1 MVAVASS
8 GLSYPNS
15 SSLSRRRCA
24 NPKNGFAV
32 MILRGEKEKGSYLE
46 VGVETRTKRGEEE
59 KEPSRRTGKQEVQE
73 GLGKVGGRGKQAK

>member
-46 VGVETRTKRGEEE
+46 MGWRRGQREGRKKKNLLEEQE
-59 KEPSRRTGKQEVQE
+59 SRRESRQSKESRDSRE
-73 GLGKVGGRGKQAK
+73 SK